1 MLFPPELRDLL
12 TRPGQVRSVYKSGPA
27 TQAAVACGLL
37 SLGRSV
43 VVVVPGEAEL
53 AALRSLLDLFSPG
66 GGAGLALPP
75 GAGPWSVFP
84 SYGAG
89 RIEAR
94 SWTARWAALYGLAFG
109 RGPRGAL
116 LTVDNLL
123 AKWPAPEVLAG
134 CSLELAKGQDMP
146 PGRLLEQLAAWGYER
161 VRMVTRPG
169 EAALRGDILDVH
181 PAGYDEPLRLE
192 FFGDTLD
199 GLRSFDPATQRS
211 RQEVAQAVFLPATP
225 SPSLPELLE
234 PAAEKWRKHKAVGEL
249 SPQALEELTRLA
261 ESGGAAHPGLY
272 YQDSVL
278 LSGWLPQD
286 AVWLLCGAG
295 QLRTR
300 LEEAEWDWSRWLEE
314 EWRAGSRRWPRGA
327 LIQTAEGARKSWMD
341 RSQVLFE
348 DLTMGAERKGLDL
361 PERALHEF
369 AELFWKPEHKERPWH
384 ALVEAMKAWERERPQ
399 VLLSFRSEGARKKFL
414 TLAGQEGVLPATAYR
429 PDSRGLF
436 ALVSPLRKGFEL
448 AWSGALVLSEDV
460 LQPRPAEARPGRD
473 KAFKGLAEHD
483 DLTPNDLLVHRD
495 WGVCRF
501 DSLTRLTV
509 GSVTGD
515 YLLLRFAGDDRLYL
529 PVDRMNLVQRYKG
542 PDGAAPALDRL
553 GGASFA
559 RTKGRVRKALE
570 KVAQELVEMYAYR
583 RVAKGFA
590 YGPLN
595 ELFWEFEASFG
606 FEETPDQGR
615 AIAEVL
621 EDMGQSE
628 PMDRLVCGD
637 VGFGKTEV
645 AMRAAFRA
653 ALDGKQVAL
662 LCPTTV
668 LAEQHYQNFKRRLKD
683 FPISVAMLSRF
694 VTKERQKAVLAAAAK
709 GRVDILIGTHRLLSK
724 DVALPNLGLLVLDE
738 EQRFGVKHKE
748 RLKQYRKTI
757 DVLTLTATPIPRTLQ
772 LSLAGLRGLSV
783 IETPPVDRK
792 PVATCLIERDD
803 AELSRIVQR
812 ELDRQGQ
819 VFWVHNR
826 VQGLEEVV
834 SYVRRLAPGARVGM
848 AHGQM
853 SERALEEAMH
863 QFWHGELDILVCTA
877 IIESGLDFP
886 RANTLVVDSAHM
898 FGLGQLYQLRGRV
911 GRSERQAFAC
921 FVIPSLDHLPEPARK
936 RLQVILDMDYL
947 GAGFQI
953 AMEDLRLR
961 GAGNILGEAQS
972 GVAAKVGLDLY
983 LEMLEEEVRRQ
994 RGEGARAEHVEP
1006 ELTIGFPARLPE
1018 SYIGDSRERLAL
1030 YKSLSSA
1037 VDRRALEEAAEEI
1050 RDRFGPLPA
1059 EAESFVA
1066 VLKLKRL
1073 LSRLRVVAA
1082 DLYPGRAVL
1091 TWKEDDAGVD
1101 PAALLPWV
1109 SARPGNARLM
1119 PPARLEL
1126 RIPEKG
1132 TIRESMQ
1139 HVEDELG
1146 VLLPEAMA

>member
-1 MLFPPELRDLL
+1 
-12 TRPGQVRSVYKSGPA
+12 VYKSGPA

-37 SLGRSV
+37 ALGRSV
-43 VVVVPGEAEL
+43 VLVAPGEAEL
-53 AALRSLLDLFSPG
+53 AVLRSLLDLMTPG
-66 GGAGLALPP
+66 GGAGLATTP
-75 GAGPWSVFP
+75 GASPWSVFP
-84 SYGAG
+84 AHGAG
-89 RIEAR
+89 RAESRA
-94 SWTARWAALYGLAFG
+94 WTGRWAALYGLAFG

-123 AKWPAPEVLAG
+123 PKWPSPEVLAG
-134 CSLELAKGQDMP
+134 CSLELAKGQAMA
-146 PGRLLEQLAAWGYER
+146 PGKLLEQLAAWGYER

-181 PAGYDEPLRLE
+181 PSGYDEPLRLE

-199 GLRSFDPATQRS
+199 DLRSFDPATQRS
-211 RQEVAQAVFLPATP
+211 RQEVARAVFLPASP
-225 SPSLPELLE
+225 SPGLPELLA
-234 PAAEKWRKHKAVGEL
+234 PAAEKWRRHKAVGEL
-249 SPQALEELTRLA
+249 SPQALDELTRLA
-261 ESGGAAHPGLY
+261 DSGGAVQPGLY
-272 YQDSVL
+272 YQDAVL
-278 LSGWLPQD
+278 LADWLPRD

-300 LEEAEWDWSRWLEE
+300 LEEAEWDWSRWLDE
-314 EWRAGSRRWPRGA
+314 EWRVSARRWPRGA
-327 LIQTAEGARKSWMD
+327 LVQTAEGARASWVGK
-341 RSQVLFE
+341 SQVLFE

-361 PERALHEF
+361 PERPLHEF
-369 AELFWKPEHKERPWH
+369 SELFWKPEHKERPWH
-384 ALVEAMKAWERERPQ
+384 ALVEAMKLWERERPQ

-414 TLAGQEGVLPATAYR
+414 TLAGQEGVLPSTAYR

-436 ALVSPLRKGFEL
+436 ALVSPLRKGFDL
-448 AWSGALVLSEDV
+448 TWSGTLVLAEDV
-460 LQPRPAEARPGRD
+460 LQPRPVEARAGRD
-473 KAFKGLAEHD
+473 KAFKGLAEHE
-483 DLTPNDLLVHRD
+483 DLSPDDLLVHRD

-501 DSLTRLTV
+501 DNLTRLTV

-570 KVAQELVEMYAYR
+570 RVAQELVEMYAYR
-583 RVAKGFA
+583 RLAKGFA
-590 YGPLN
+590 YGDLN

-621 EDMGQSE
+621 EDMGRPE

-662 LCPTTV
+662 LCPTTI

-683 FPISVAMLSRF
+683 FPINVAMLSRF
-694 VTKERQKAVLAAAAK
+694 VSKERQKAVLSAAAK

-724 DVALPNLGLLVLDE
+724 DVELPNLGLLVLDE

-748 RLKQYRKTI
+748 RLKQFRKTI

-792 PVATCLIERDD
+792 PVATFLIERDD

-812 ELDRQGQ
+812 ELERQGQ

-826 VQGLEEVV
+826 VQGLEDVAG
-834 SYVRRLAPGARVGM
+834 YVRRLAPGARVGM

-853 SERALEEAMH
+853 AEHALEEAMH

-886 RANTLVVDSAHM
+886 RANTLVVDQAHM

-911 GRSERQAFAC
+911 GRSDRQAFAC
-921 FVIPSLDHLPEPARK
+921 FVIPSLDHLPEQARK

-947 GAGFQI
+947 GAGFQV

-1018 SYIGDSRERLAL
+1018 SYIGDSRERLGL

-1037 VDRRALEEAAEEI
+1037 VDRHGIEEAAGEM

-1066 VLKLKRL
+1066 VLSLKRL
-1073 LSRLRVVAA
+1073 LSRLRVAAA
-1082 DLYPGRAVL
+1082 DLYPGRVAL
-1091 TWKEDDAGVD
+1091 TWKPDDAGVD

-1109 SARPGNARLM
+1109 TARPGSAKLM

-1126 RIPEKG
+1126 RIPEKPS
-1132 TIRESMQ
+1132 IRESMQ
-1139 HVEDELG
+1139 YVEDELR
-1146 VLLPEAMA
+1146 VLLPEAPA